1 MTMCRGDVIKF
12 QIQRSKC
19 FCSAGTCIFKSRL
32 SFALESKFRTRPSYP
47 DNSMTLFQSI
57 FSPPNKKYN
66 PVSSSIRQNMMNEQ
80 SRNIY
85 IFCGIFLM
93 SWILPESSHSSCV
106 HSYYSLTKVT
116 AVTFLTVVWLMFLLI
131 YVENKK
137 AHRAKHTLD
146 FSWV

>member
-1 MTMCRGDVIKF
+1 MRRGDVIKF
-12 QIQRSKC
+12 QIQRPKC
-19 FCSAGTCIFKSRL
+19 FCSTQTCIFKSRL
-32 SFALESKFRTRPSYP
+32 FFALESKFRTRLSYP
-47 DNSMTLFQSI
+47 DNSTTLFHSI
-57 FSPPNKKYN
+57 FSPPNEKYN
-66 PVSSSIRQNMMNEQ
+66 PVSSSISQNMMNEQ

-116 AVTFLTVVWLMFLLI
+116 AVTFLLTVIWLMFLLTYI
-131 YVENKK
+131 ENKK